1 MSQKPVVSI
10 CCITYNHAAFIG
22 QSLEGFVSQVTDFPF
37 EAIVHDDAST
47 DGTADI
53 IRDYAERYP
62 AIIKPIF
69 QTENQYRKERG
80 RVTRTVF
87 QAATGRYVAMCE
99 GDDYWT
105 DPMKLQK
112 QIDFLEAYPEF
123 AFCAHKVKEWNGF
136 DLTKE
141 RFIPAIDT
149 DTVYTIED
157 FVRSNLV
164 ATCSVVFRKDALI
177 PIPNFFQRLP
187 YGDLAISL
195 IVLHRS
201 NGKAMV
207 LADEMGV
214 YRIHAGG
221 VHGSMHS
228 SPSKLIGAYEQHLM
242 FMEIIAKELLNDG
255 SYDEAIRSKIA
266 RTKAHIAELRRQ
278 LPVQRSAWRRAGSA
292 LKRVLGRLIHRT
304 A

>member
-22 QSLEGFVSQVTDFPF
+22 QTLEGFVSQVTDFPF

-105 DPMKLQK
+105 DPSKLQK
-112 QIDFLEAYPEF
+112 QVDHLEREPDVYMCF
-123 AFCAHKVKEWNGF
+123 HRSLLLRNDAFEPHV
-136 DLTKE
+136 
-141 RFIPAIDT
+141 IPAEVDLN
-149 DTVYTIED
+149 D
-157 FVRSNLV
+157 VRSDDLLRTYNFI
-164 ATCSVVFRKDALI
+164 ATASVVFRNDVDE
-177 PIPNFFQRLP
+177 LP
-187 YGDLAISL
+187 DWFWQVPFGDLA
-195 IVLHRS
+195 LHHIHASKGRVTCLPDTM
-201 NGKAMV
+201 A
-207 LADEMGV
+207 V
-214 YRIHAGG
+214 YRIVAAGAWSQQS
-221 VHGSMHS
+221 VAKQRLSYLEFYRILF
-228 SPSKLIGAYEQHLM
+228 PQLTAPQRAIVATKRA
-242 FMEIIAKELLNDG
+242 EILE
-255 SYDEAIRSKIA
+255 RM
-266 RTKAHIAELRRQ
+266 AHERYPVNPRKKWVFKKYLQ
-278 LPVQRSAWRRAGSA
+278 LKHQA
-292 LKRVLGRLIHRT
+292 
-304 A
+304 